1 MAEWDHMR
9 IALAIH
15 RTGSMQ
21 GAADMLRIDRTTVLR
36 RLDAMESQMGVRLF
50 ERRSDGCVLT
60 KSGEEVVGTAESIEA
75 SMALLGHRVGG
86 DASVAEGKVIVTV
99 PEYFAAKILIPA
111 LPRLHRD
118 YPGIEV
124 KVHCGHQFLNL
135 LRGEADIGLRNKWP
149 EQNTLIARKVAS
161 VGYAFYASRS
171 YLEARGTPEDSF
183 AGHDFILLDESLSGM
198 VGYDRMLELSSAGKT
213 VMRSNEIL
221 PMVMAACAGLGIAF
235 LPCMAT
241 HGHAELSGLWPGL
254 IGGLRD
260 VYLVMPEDLRH
271 QARVRA
277 VYDFMADL
285 CHEFGPVMAGRDVSD
300 AFPVSRPT

>member
-1 MAEWDHMR
+1 MPEWDHMR
-9 IALAIH
+9 IVLAIH

-36 RLDAMESQMGVRLF
+36 RLDAIESQMGVRLF

-60 KSGEEVVGTAESIEA
+60 KSGGEVVGTAEAIEA
-75 SMALLGHRVGG
+75 SMTLLSHRVGG
-86 DASVAEGKVIVTV
+86 NASVAEGRVIVTV

-124 KVHCGHQFLNL
+124 KVHCGYQFLNL

-149 EQNTLIARKVAS
+149 EQNTLIARKVAA
-161 VGYAFYASRS
+161 VGYAFYASRT
-171 YLEARGTPEDSF
+171 YLAARGAPQVSYE
-183 AGHDFILLDESLSGM
+183 GHDLILLDETLSGM
-198 VGYDRMLELSSAGKT
+198 VGYDRMLELASAGKII
-213 VMRSNEIL
+213 MRSNEIL
-221 PMVMAACAGLGIAF
+221 PMVAAACAGLGIAF

-241 HGHAELSGLWPGL
+241 FGHGELAGLWPGL
-254 IGGLRD
+254 IGGERD
-260 VYLVMPEDLRH
+260 VFLVMPEDLRH
-271 QARVRA
+271 QARVRV

-285 CHEFGPVMAGRDVSD
+285 CHEFGPVMAGRDVSE
-300 AFPVSRPT
+300 AFPPSRPG

>member
-36 RLDAMESQMGVRLF
+36 RLDAMEQQMGVRLF

-86 DASVAEGKVIVTV
+86 NSSVAEGKVIVTV
-99 PEYFAAKILIPA
+99 PEFFAAKILIPA
-111 LPRLHRD
+111 LPKLHRD
-118 YPGIEV
+118 FPGIEV
-124 KVHCGHQFLNL
+124 KVHCGNQFLNL

-149 EQNTLIARKVAS
+149 EQNTLIAKKAAS
-161 VGYAFYASRS
+161 VGYAFYASRD
-171 YLEARGTPEDSF
+171 YLAARGTPDGSL
-183 AGHDFILLDESLSGM
+183 AGHDMILLDESLSAM
-198 VGYDRMLELSSAGKT
+198 VGYDRMMELASAGT
-213 VMRSNEIL
+213 VVMRSNEIL
-221 PMVMAACAGLGIAF
+221 PMAAAAAAGLGIAY
-235 LPCMAT
+235 LPCMAAY
-241 HGHAELSGLWPGL
+241 GHESLAGVWPGL

-260 VYLVMPEDLRH
+260 VFLVMPEDLRH

-300 AFPVSRPT
+300 AFPPSRPG